1 MVGGEAD
8 LKMTWKD
15 DIEDKGKRRNMKKQG
30 VMMSRE
36 SKELDE
42 GYSWAIIELVEMKL
56 LKGLHEEMM
65 KHLFINLSVI
75 HSAFP
80 LVGVYT

>member
-1 MVGGEAD
+1 
-8 LKMTWKD
+8 
-15 DIEDKGKRRNMKKQG
+15 
-30 VMMSRE
+30 MSRE

-56 LKGLHEEMM
+56 LQGLHEERM

>member
-1 MVGGEAD
+1 M
-8 LKMTWKD
+8 KMTWKD
-15 DIEDKGKRRNMKKQG
+15 DIEDKGKRRNMKKQE

-56 LKGLHEEMM
+56 L
-65 KHLFINLSVI
+65 
-75 HSAFP
+75 
-80 LVGVYT
+80 